1 MRAVILLIRVLT
13 AHSHHHMY
21 LLCMTHT
28 ANTNYVFD
36 VFHPGLVPKEFLVE
50 KDSCAQG
57 SVFIAGRLVG
67 EMTCLQEAVYE
78 LILID

>member
-13 AHSHHHMY
+13 AHSHHCMY

-36 VFHPGLVPKEFLVE
+36 VFHPGLVPKEFRVE

-67 EMTCLQEAVYE
+67 EMTCLQEAVFE